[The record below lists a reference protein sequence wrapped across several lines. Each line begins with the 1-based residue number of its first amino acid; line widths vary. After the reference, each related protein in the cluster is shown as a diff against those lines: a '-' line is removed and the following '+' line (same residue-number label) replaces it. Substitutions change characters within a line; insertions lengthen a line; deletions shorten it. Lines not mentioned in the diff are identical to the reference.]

1 MSHTTKLN
9 TISIRS
15 TTALRAAILML
26 QSQGIA
32 CSLQEKATPRAYY
45 SEQEGMGVADFV
57 IKLDASKYDVGL
69 YRQADGSYEART
81 DFFMGHV
88 EKVLGVPHQPTYSGE
103 QYKLGRLFQA
113 YAVAA
118 AEEQARK
125 QGLMVT
131 RQTLP
136 DGRVKLLATGF

>member
-1 MSHTTKLN
+1 MGGGELEANRVVGARRAERIVRSCPSHATSGL
-9 TISIRS
+9 
-15 TTALRAAILML
+15 ALR
-26 QSQGIA
+26 QRHH
-32 CSLQEKATPRAYY
+32 RAGP
-45 SEQEGMGVADFV
+45 EG
-57 IKLDASKYDVGL
+57 
-69 YRQADGSYEART
+69 R
-81 DFFMGHV
+81 MGHV